1 MSKTQ
6 AEREANVRYNAKMDQ
21 IAIRVP
27 KGGRDRYKA
36 YADAHGE
43 SLTGM
48 IVRLI
53 EKEMEARP

>member
-1 MSKTQ
+1 MSKSKSDL
-6 AEREANVRYNAKMDQ
+6 EAAARYNARMDQ

-27 KGGRDRYKA
+27 KGDRDRYKA

-43 SLTGM
+43 SLAGM

>member
-6 AEREANVRYNAKMDQ
+6 AEREAAARYNTRMDQ

-27 KGGRDRYKA
+27 KGDRDRYKQ
-36 YADAHGE
+36 YAEAHGE

-53 EKEMEARP
+53 EKEMEVRP